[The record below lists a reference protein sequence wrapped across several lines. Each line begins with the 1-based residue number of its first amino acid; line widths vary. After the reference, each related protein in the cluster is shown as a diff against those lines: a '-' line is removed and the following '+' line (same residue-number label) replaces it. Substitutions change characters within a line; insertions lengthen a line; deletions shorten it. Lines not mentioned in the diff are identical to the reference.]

1 MSVSSTVGSTV
12 KSEVKPAVANTNTDK
27 HEVNAKPVTN
37 SAVVITNK
45 DSKSMPTFVTTSSA
59 IGTEY
64 ALNGGQGAVV
74 SFENAI
80 AKSQTFESK
89 ENVAKKDE
97 KQELPQMGEKS
108 SVLKVIGATILLIL
122 STLGLSFHKKFD
134 DEM

>member
-64 ALNGGQGAVV
+64 ALNGGNSCS
-74 SFENAI
+74 SFN
-80 AKSQTFESK
+80 
-89 ENVAKKDE
+89 
-97 KQELPQMGEKS
+97 
-108 SVLKVIGATILLIL
+108 
-122 STLGLSFHKKFD
+122 
-134 DEM
+134 

>member
-1 MSVSSTVGSTV
+1 MATAAAVS
-12 KSEVKPAVANTNTDK
+12 
-27 HEVNAKPVTN
+27 
-37 SAVVITNK
+37 I
-45 DSKSMPTFVTTSSA
+45 
-59 IGTEY
+59 
-64 ALNGGQGAVV
+64 
-74 SFENAI
+74 ENAI